1 MIIARTKL
9 NDHIRANIFH
19 MKFSIITVSFNSE
32 KTIVDTLRSVATQN
46 HPQIEH
52 IVVDGGSKD
61 GTTTLVKRH
70 LREGGRWI
78 SEPDEGLYDAMNKGI
93 AMASGDI
100 IGLLNSDDYYAH
112 ADVLSRIAKRFTEKN
127 VEAVL
132 CDVGFFKD
140 SAPER
145 IVRRYDSG
153 YFQPARLGWG
163 WMPAHPGMFM
173 TKAAYEKIGGYRT
186 DYSIAADFE
195 FVARAFGNHRATFD
209 HLPGIAV
216 MMRMGGVSTAGLKS
230 KITINS
236 EVLRACRENG
246 VYSNIGMLLSK
257 YPRKILEMWR

>member
-1 MIIARTKL
+1 MKL
-9 NDHIRANIFH
+9 KKQVRANTLL

-32 KTIVDTLRSVATQN
+32 KTIVDTLKSVTFQN
-46 HPQIEH
+46 HRQIEH
-52 IVVDGGSKD
+52 IVVDGGSRD
-61 GTTTLVKRH
+61 GTTALVERH

-100 IGLLNSDDYYAH
+100 IGLLNSDDYYART
-112 ADVLSRIAKRFTEKN
+112 DILSRVANRFAEKRI
-127 VEAVL
+127 EAVL
-132 CDVGFFKD
+132 CDVGFFQD
-140 SAPER
+140 GAPER

-173 TKAAYEKIGGYRT
+173 TKAAYERIGGYRT

-195 FVARAFGNHRATFD
+195 FVARAFGSHRATFE
-209 HLPGIAV
+209 HLAEIAV
-216 MMRMGGVSTAGLKS
+216 MMRLGGVSTAGLKS
-230 KITINS
+230 KMTINS

-246 VYSNIGMLLSK
+246 IYSNIGMLLAK

>member
-1 MIIARTKL
+1 
-9 NDHIRANIFH
+9 
-19 MKFSIITVSFNSE
+19 MKFSIVTVSFNSE
-32 KTIVDTLRSVATQN
+32 KTIVDTLKSVATQT

-52 IVVDGGSKD
+52 IVVDGGSRD
-61 GTTTLVKRH
+61 GTTALVERH

-78 SEPDEGLYDAMNKGI
+78 SESDEGLYDAMNKGI

-112 ADVLSRIAKRFTEKN
+112 TDVLSRVANRFAEKSI
-127 VEAVL
+127 EALL
-132 CDVGFFKD
+132 CDVGFFQD
-140 SAPER
+140 GAPER

-173 TKAAYEKIGGYRT
+173 TKAAYERIGGYRT

-195 FVARAFGNHRATFD
+195 FVARAFGSHAATFE
-209 HLPGIAV
+209 HMAEIAV
-216 MMRMGGVSTAGLKS
+216 MMRLGGVSTAGLKS
-230 KITINS
+230 KMTINS

-246 VYSNIGMLLSK
+246 VYSNIGMLLAK